1 MQLLSQLKHRS
12 THAHTHLD
20 DVPSVETDLVCLR
33 GCEGEQSHSLHAEDQ
48 SEPPKQFYFMNEDSE
63 CSCVIGAQRGEGTP
77 SQDDIISVL
86 SARRRSLTSCSLVN
100 EESFLSACASPFHHV
115 TTVKSERVS
124 VHVELTTVDHL

>member
-1 MQLLSQLKHRS
+1 
-12 THAHTHLD
+12 
-20 DVPSVETDLVCLR
+20 
-33 GCEGEQSHSLHAEDQ
+33 
-48 SEPPKQFYFMNEDSE
+48 MNEDRE
-63 CSCVIGAQRGEGTP
+63 CSCVIGAQRDEGTP

-100 EESFLSACASPFHHV
+100 EESFLSACVSLFYHV